1 MPSKIQYK
9 LRPFLYSNSSLS
21 LSSVCFVF
29 HYGNV
34 HSKQIGSGEI
44 CIGDKIV

>member
-9 LRPFLYSNSSLS
+9 LSPFLYSDSSLS
-21 LSSVCFVF
+21 PSSVCFVF
-29 HYGNV
+29 HMEMFIQ
-34 HSKQIGSGEI
+34 SKLGQEKY